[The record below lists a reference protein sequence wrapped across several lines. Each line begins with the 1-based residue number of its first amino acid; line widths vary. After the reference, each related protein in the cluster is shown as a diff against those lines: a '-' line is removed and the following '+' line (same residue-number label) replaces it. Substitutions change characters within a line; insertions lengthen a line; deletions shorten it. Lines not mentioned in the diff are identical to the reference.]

1 MVTVIDYKIRETESN
16 EKFFVLILQGS
27 IEMIQSQA
35 SGKFYA
41 TAKTASISSTFD
53 ELTCKAL
60 IGQQMPGNIAKVE
73 CEEYE
78 YTIESTGEV
87 ITMKHNYEYVP
98 EEMTQPANEIVEAVI
113 H

>member
-1 MVTVIDYKIRETESN
+1 MVTVIDYKIRQTESN
-16 EKFFVLILQGS
+16 EEFYVLILQGS
-27 IEMIQSQA
+27 IAMVQSKET
-35 SGKFYA
+35 GKFYA
-41 TAKTASISSTFD
+41 TAMTASVSSTFD

-73 CEEYE
+73 CEEFD

-87 ITMKHNYEYVP
+87 ITMKHNYQYVP
-98 EEMTQPANEIVEAVI
+98 EEMTQPTNEVVEAVI